1 MLKGPVSV
9 NSPGVHTVA
18 AAAAVVV
25 LVRLLTRRPAAR
37 PPRERPHPA
46 PVTLAVV
53 ASLMAGAVACSGGAE
68 RRTAGS
74 PTAGMSGTA
83 GQRWGACPAADAG
96 TGGGPPVRRDPRQ
109 QCTTVRVPLDYRAP
123 GGRRLTI
130 EVSRIR
136 SGAPRPNSL
145 MTGQGGPGS
154 SGLDL
159 PSQDV
164 SALPA
169 RVTRTTDLYGLDY
182 RGIGHSDPLHC
193 GIARSDRTTATG
205 ISYPAADGSID
216 ANVAWARRVARAC
229 TQHAGSALP
238 FFNTVNIARDINRIR
253 IALGL
258 RTLSYTGTSYGT
270 FVGQVYASLYP
281 ATSGRVLLDSVV
293 PPGGV
298 KATIQN
304 KGRGVEDAF
313 GGFARWVAARDS
325 AYHLGGSAP
334 DVRET
339 VLSTVRQL
347 NGTPLPLMTGKSLT
361 GNLLLEAEESLL
373 EQQGYFPGLAELLG
387 AAHAGSIPAGLTSKL
402 QFDSVFPDNFFSA
415 QDAIVCN
422 DSVWPKDVAG
432 YRRAVTHSNT
442 QFPLTAGSPA
452 NIWPC
457 AFWPMAGSDH
467 PPKPVARGPH
477 NILMAQNTQ
486 DPSTPVSEARR
497 TLRAFGGRAA
507 MVTVEATGHGVAM
520 AKGCPADA
528 VADFL
533 LSESPARSRHCPAA
547 R

>member
-1 MLKGPVSV
+1 M
-9 NSPGVHTVA
+9 NSPGVPNV
-18 AAAAVVV
+18 AAAVVV
-25 LVRLLTRRPAAR
+25 PLRQLTRRPAAR
-37 PPRERPHPA
+37 PPREKPHPA
-46 PVTLAVV
+46 LALAVL
-53 ASLMAGAVACSGGAE
+53 ASLLAGAVACGSGAE

-74 PTAGMSGTA
+74 PTADTA
-83 GQRWGACPAADAG
+83 GTGVRWGACPAADTG
-96 TGGGPPVRRDPRQ
+96 TGGAAPVRRDPRQ

-136 SGAPRPNSL
+136 SGAPRPKSL

-159 PSQDV
+159 PSLDV

-169 RVTRTTDLYGLDY
+169 RVTRATDLYGLDY

-193 GIARSDRTTATG
+193 GIARADRTAAAG
-205 ISYPAADGSID
+205 VSYPAADGSID
-216 ANVAWARRVARAC
+216 ANVAWARRVAGAC
-229 TQHAGSALP
+229 ARHAGAALP
-238 FFNTVNIARDINRIR
+238 FFNTVNIARDIDRVR
-253 IALGL
+253 TTLGL

-298 KATIQN
+298 KAVIQN

-313 GGFARWVAARDS
+313 GGFARWAAARDG

-334 DVRET
+334 DVRRT
-339 VLSTVRQL
+339 VLSTAREL
-347 NGTPLPLMTGKSLT
+347 NGTPLPLMTGRGLT
-361 GNLLLEAEESLL
+361 GNSLLEAAATLL
-373 EQQGYFPGLAELLG
+373 EQRDSFPALAELLG
-387 AAHAGSIPAGLTSKL
+387 AAGTGSIPPDLTSKL
-402 QFDSVFPDNFFSA
+402 QTGRVLPDNFFSA

-422 DSVWPKDVAG
+422 DSVWPKGVAG
-432 YRRAVTHSNT
+432 YRRAVARSAAL
-442 QFPLTAGSPA
+442 FPLTAGSPA

-457 AFWPMAGSDH
+457 AFWPSAGSDH
-467 PPKPVARGPH
+467 PPKPVSRGPH
-477 NILMAQNTQ
+477 NILMAQNTE
-486 DPSTPVSEARR
+486 DPSTPLSEARR

-520 AKGCPADA
+520 AKGCAADA